1 MVYKR
6 QYNIDNFYDRGS
18 HRVSVG
24 LLTLAIRMSN
34 NPDYCSL
41 AGPLFTITC
50 IFLIIT
56 GGLSICHEI
65 RRRLSE
71 LPPSEPQWLQS
82 LLQLCDCEF
91 VWVIIRGKPRAAASD
106 DMEGMEDQGEIQI
119 DGVDRIGDEG
129 QGNAQN
135 NEGTLGAYVP
145 RTLLLHIFQAG
156 AASTTYIYCSYF
168 IYFSF

>member
-1 MVYKR
+1 MRY
-6 QYNIDNFYDRGS
+6 I
-18 HRVSVG
+18 SVG

-50 IFLIIT
+50 MFLIIT

-91 VWVIIRGKPRAAASD
+91 VWVVIRGKPRAAASD

-119 DGVDRIGDEG
+119 DGVDRIGNEG
-129 QGNAQN
+129 QGDAQN
-135 NEGTLGAYVP
+135 NKGTLGAYVP

-168 IYFSF
+168 ICFSF